1 MDKTLRRATRRNKR
15 RSNRNHGAWRRFSPD
30 GTTCRYCKHSG
41 ATHLCSSHQPH
52 FYRPATEAE
61 KRHPTTM
68 LYRHYLAGGGSVL
81 VKRVTVARHAELIT
95 AFCTACAGEIGTA
108 QVLCYQRT
116 LANGEVVGVETR
128 NQIAA

>member
-1 MDKTLRRATRRNKR
+1 MDRTLKKATGKNKR
-15 RSNRNHGAWRRFSPD
+15 RSNRNHGPWRRFSPD
-30 GTTCRYCKHSG
+30 GTTCRYCTHSG
-41 ATHLCSSHQPH
+41 AAHLCSSRQPH

-61 KRHPTTM
+61 VKDPTTM
-68 LYRHYLAGGGSVL
+68 LYRHHPAGGGSVL
-81 VKRVTVARHAELIT
+81 VKRIIVAKHAELIT

>member
-1 MDKTLRRATRRNKR
+1 MDRTLKRATRRNKR

-30 GTTCRYCKHSG
+30 GRTCRYCKHNG
-41 ATHLCSSHQPH
+41 AAHLCSSRQPH
-52 FYRPATEAE
+52 FYPPATEAE
-61 KRHPTTM
+61 RLNPYEQ
-68 LYRHYLAGGGSVL
+68 LYRRRTTEGDVL
-81 VKRVTVARHAELIT
+81 VKRIIVAKHAELIT
-95 AFCTACAGEIGTA
+95 AFCTTCAGEIGTA